1 MRRCLPTRSESSGA
15 RSAAVCGAV
24 AAKWMVS
31 TASWGVQARK
41 AMFTLCMSELFR
53 HLGMDKIRCSAFF
66 ATSHVRSVV
75 HMSKERTVS
84 HTVAAQQ
91 EGTFASSGKR
101 TLDGT
106 PVRFV
111 WLGGAKH

>member
-84 HTVAAQQ
+84 HSGSAA
-91 EGTFASSGKR
+91 GRYFASSGKR